1 MSGYPS
7 SFEPGGS
14 HAARPPAD
22 MEAMVGT
29 GTTSTLRHAI
39 ERGEYV
45 VDERKVAEAI
55 LRRASTVL
63 VAAQALDLS
72 PPRSGDDQTL
82 ACDDLA

>member
-7 SFEPGGS
+7 NFEGRGS
-14 HAARPPAD
+14 PDRRAD
-22 MEAMVGT
+22 ADTEAMDGT
-29 GTTSTLRHAI
+29 GTTTTLRRAI

-45 VDERKVAEAI
+45 VDERKVAEAM

-72 PPRSGDDQTL
+72 APRAGDDQTL